1 MITREQIRNLLHGV
15 CDQPVA
21 RADADQMAADYPYFA
36 IPQLLYLKYTP
47 GALPDERRIQQALL
61 HASPGQHLETVLGIE
76 GESFADLYPQAPHTD
91 TTMQAIDLFLGT
103 YQKGGRLP
111 SEDSLDKL
119 ISGSFIAQA
128 DYMSLLH
135 DTPQE
140 ETAPQTEVATTVLP
154 TATDP
159 ATETRSETS
168 PARRSPAE
176 RENTPPATAPAE
188 PASDDTFF
196 TESLAKIY
204 IKQRRYEKAL
214 QIIKKLSLKYPEKNI
229 YFADQIRFLEK
240 LIINIKT
247 E

>member
-1 MITREQIRNLLHGV
+1 MITREQIRNLLDGV

-47 GALPDERRIQQALL
+47 GAQPDERRIQQALL
-61 HASPGQHLETVLGIE
+61 HASPGLHLETVLGIE
-76 GESFADLYPQAPHTD
+76 GESFADLYPKAARTD

-103 YQKGGRLP
+103 YQKGGKLP
-111 SEDSLDKL
+111 TEDSLDRL
-119 ISGSFIAQA
+119 ISGSIIAQA

-135 DTPQE
+135 NTPQNDE
-140 ETAPQTEVATTVLP
+140 KQQPEATVPLTPKAEPRQNTVP
-154 TATDP
+154 P
-159 ATETRSETS
+159 ATPTRKST
-168 PARRSPAE
+168 AE
-176 RENTPPATAPAE
+176 RENAAPTTTTE
-188 PASDDTFF
+188 PAADDTFF

>member
-1 MITREQIRNLLHGV
+1 MITREQIRNLLNGV
-15 CDQPVA
+15 CDQPIA

-47 GALPDERRIQQALL
+47 GAMPDERRIQQALL
-61 HASPGQHLETVLGIE
+61 HASPGEHLESVLGIE
-76 GESFADLYPQAPHTD
+76 DESFADLYPQAPRTD

-103 YQKGGRLP
+103 YQKGGKLP
-111 SEDSLDKL
+111 TEECLDRL
-119 ISGSFIAQA
+119 ISGSIIAQTDEPQPA
-128 DYMSLLH
+128 AQPAQPVE
-135 DTPQE
+135 DTQP
-140 ETAPQTEVATTVLP
+140 APTHKSE
-154 TATDP
+154 P
-159 ATETRSETS
+159 A
-168 PARRSPAE
+168 PARKSPAE
-176 RENTPPATAPAE
+176 RENTPQTVPSE
-188 PASDDTFF
+188 PAADDTFF